1 MNNNYY
7 FDLHQDIITRQG
19 KTCPKCT
26 RSLVFADN
34 LTVVDGS
41 MYCGKCGDLESKKA
55 EVKRSLFGSDA
66 KKRALIRARADYDR
80 VRKSDK

>member
-19 KTCPKCT
+19 KTCPKCK
-26 RSLVFADN
+26 RSLLASDKLATINGV
-34 LTVVDGS
+34 
-41 MYCGKCGDLESKKA
+41 MYCGKCGAVESKRA

-80 VRKSDK
+80 VRKNDK